1 MKASTI
7 KALIL
12 VALIGFTLGISGCAS
27 APEEAPEQKQSSE
40 RSKAPGSIMAP
51 EPANESDDMERLD

>member
-12 VALIGFTLGISGCAS
+12 ATLIGFTLGISGCAS
-27 APEEAPEQKQSSE
+27 TPEEAPTQKQSE
-40 RSKAPGSIMAP
+40 RSTAPGGVMAP